1 MSGASGGVAGVEP
14 DSVDTDSDG
23 VGITLGIGRPN
34 SDYLEF
40 IEESFWE
47 FKIFKIFKLSLKI
60 TSMVKNIFESIE
72 YISHTLFIP
81 LSRFPMLRN
90 SINLI

>member
-1 MSGASGGVAGVEP
+1 MSGASGGVAGVE
-14 DSVDTDSDG
+14 SDG
-23 VGITLGIGRPN
+23 VDIDLGGVSIILGVGRLN
-34 SDYLEF
+34 FDYLEF
-40 IEESFWE
+40 VEESFWE